1 MMHPASLLK
10 SPRGPEPARGSLLRG
25 ASGTEGVN
33 NNKGEVGGAFLKVM
47 WSVPGTGG
55 EDARRGGETG
65 EEEEGAE
72 SAACCRRNRILGR
85 PV

>member
-1 MMHPASLLK
+1 MHPASLLK

-47 WSVPGTGG
+47 WSVPG
-55 EDARRGGETG
+55 RGGE
-65 EEEEGAE
+65 EA
-72 SAACCRRNRILGR
+72 GR
-85 PV
+85 GDWGDWGGGGGGGVWSVLP

>member
-10 SPRGPEPARGSLLRG
+10 QTPRGPKPARGNLLRG

-33 NNKGEVGGAFLKVM
+33 HNKGEVGGAFLKVM
-47 WSVPGTGG
+47 WSVPGRGG
-55 EDARRGGETG
+55 VGEERRGGEG
-65 EEEEGAE
+65 RGAE
-72 SAACCRRNRILGR
+72 SGACCRRNRLLGQ